1 MTKNKKDLARELYK
15 SFRTH
20 SRRRQAN
27 GEEEVRSN
35 AGDPQ
40 PLKNIM
46 DSLVASRSWKQGIA
60 EGTLFTDW
68 HKVVGADIAKHSTPI
83 SLVDGLLTIQSSS
96 TAWATQLNVIK
107 DELLKTISSSAP
119 GALVETITIIGPNGP
134 TWKKGLR
141 TIKGGRGPRDTFG

>member
-1 MTKNKKDLARELYK
+1 MTKIKKDLARELYK

-27 GEEEVRSN
+27 GDEEVRSN

-46 DSLVASRSWKQGIA
+46 DSLVASRSWNQGIA

-68 HKVVGADIAKHSTPI
+68 QKVVGIEIGSHSTPI
-83 SLVDGLLTIQSSS
+83 SLVDGLLTVQSTS
-96 TAWATQLNVIK
+96 TAWATQLNLIK
-107 DELLKTISSSAP
+107 NDLLKTISSSAP
-119 GALVETITIIGPNGP
+119 GALVETITIIGPHGP

>member
-1 MTKNKKDLARELYK
+1 MTKNKKDLARELYQ
-15 SFRTH
+15 SFRSH
-20 SRRRQAN
+20 SRRRQSN
-27 GEEEVRSN
+27 SEEEVRSGS
-35 AGDPQ
+35 GDPQ

-68 HKVVGADIAKHSTPI
+68 DKVVGTDVASHSTPI
-83 SLVDGLLTIQSSS
+83 SLVDGLLTIQSTS
-96 TAWATQLNVIK
+96 TAWATQLNLIK
-107 DELLKTISSSAP
+107 EDLLQTISSSAP
-119 GALVETITIIGPNGP
+119 GALVESITIISPHGP